1 MVARFEARKP
11 LVSGVFRAPASVGAM
26 SEVVRRATHGD
37 VPALVEVLLGV
48 VRGGASVGFLADVSA
63 EDADAFWSAHLANP
77 SNVVLVAVDGDRVVG
92 TGTLALAGM
101 PNGRHRAEV
110 AKLLVHPDAQGR
122 GVGRLLLA
130 ALEDEARTH
139 GRRTLVLDTVTGSPA
154 QRLYETAGWTVVG
167 VIDDYADLP
176 DGTPS
181 PTTYLTKRLL

>member
-1 MVARFEARKP
+1 M
-11 LVSGVFRAPASVGAM
+11 SV
-26 SEVVRRATHGD
+26 VVRRAAHGD
-37 VPALVEVLLGV
+37 VPALVDVLLGV
-48 VRGGASVGFLADVSA
+48 VRGGASVGFMADVGG
-63 EDADAFWSAHLANP
+63 EDAEQFWSAHLANP
-77 SNVVLVAVDGDRVVG
+77 SNVVLVAADVDGDQVVG

-101 PNGRHRAEV
+101 PNGRHRAEI

-130 ALEDEARTH
+130 ALEDEARAH

-154 QRLYETAGWTVVG
+154 QRLYEGAGWTVVG

-181 PTTYLTKRLL
+181 PTTYLTKRLT